1 MILVVTG
8 YHLVII
14 VVRIQEIE
22 AKTETRVRQTQ
33 GDQDPTQ
40 NGQLD
45 HQAPDISNSRGEAN
59 KFLIRFK
66 TTVKGKDR

>member
-33 GDQDPTQ
+33 GAYFTSLRVIYLQV
-40 NGQLD
+40 
-45 HQAPDISNSRGEAN
+45 A
-59 KFLIRFK
+59 
-66 TTVKGKDR
+66 

>member
-22 AKTETRVRQTQ
+22 AKTETKEAKTETQ
-33 GDQDPTQ
+33 G
-40 NGQLD
+40 G
-45 HQAPDISNSRGEAN
+45 
-59 KFLIRFK
+59 
-66 TTVKGKDR
+66 

>member
-22 AKTETRVRQTQ
+22 AKTETMK
-33 GDQDPTQ
+33 DPTQ
-40 NGQLD
+40 NGHLD